1 MIWVRPTPIS
11 SATARQLFPPSHKEK
26 VRYLTILKTICPV
39 QENVNVVRQEMK
51 TLTNYAGIGF
61 KKQLAEE

>member
-1 MIWVRPTPIS
+1 LSGCGRGDGCW
-11 SATARQLFPPSHKEK
+11 SHPDHEHSKKKK

-51 TLTNYAGIGF
+51 TLTNDAGIGF